1 MIYAVACASGWYRY
15 AAEGEVKLVAIPDY
29 SSHPWTLF
37 STFHLKLF
45 SAIPQAQC
53 LALGLDPGPMVG
65 AAAGLD
71 SQQPG
76 GAFQRSTLP
85 LFTQHTIATQQPL
98 SSHSITTQ

>member
-1 MIYAVACASGWYRY
+1 MSVAFYVVASASGWYRY
-15 AAEGEVKLVAIPDY
+15 SAEGVIKIVAIPDY

-76 GAFQRSTLP
+76 GWGRSSAP
-85 LFTQHTIATQQPL
+85 RCPFSPNIQ
-98 SSHSITTQ
+98 